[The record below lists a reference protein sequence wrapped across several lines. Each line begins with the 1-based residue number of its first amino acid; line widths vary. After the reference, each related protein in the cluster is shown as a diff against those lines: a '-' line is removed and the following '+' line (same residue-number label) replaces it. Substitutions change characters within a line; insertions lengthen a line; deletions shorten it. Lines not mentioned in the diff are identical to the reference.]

1 VLTRMALALVA
12 MAAAVI
18 AVVIGAL
25 VVKLLGFAT
34 PGWVTIVTG
43 FALSLFLQTGLFTMI
58 TLIVSS
64 LGRVDTPPRVRER
77 ALEYVARTE
86 RTDAKQPVT
95 A

>member
-1 VLTRMALALVA
+1 VFVVLGAFA
-12 MAAAVI
+12 MRAM
-18 AVVIGAL
+18 GMT
-25 VVKLLGFAT
+25 T

-77 ALEYVARTE
+77 ALEYVARIE
-86 RTDAKQPVT
+86 RNETPVLT
-95 A
+95 SV